1 MERGSMRSFYY
12 RQGRSAF
19 AAVFMAALAIAVG
32 RMWRVDGGFVLLAFA
47 VVMTLGAAK
56 ASLDAMNTKPAL
68 KFDRH
73 ALWIRKAWGGVEEV
87 PWRDVHDIAIKM
99 FTVRYMGVVPV
110 RRHVYITITCE
121 GGTFGAR
128 RFRVST
134 TAMGMSP
141 TEGAA
146 VVAALKQAQIEA
158 IGEAGAAMAAAGSRG
173 WGVDMSPKASE
184 HGFDA
189 DAAMARYLASKQAEE
204 PTPAAAPLT
213 ARPAMPQRPS
223 FGRRVS

>member
-1 MERGSMRSFYY
+1 MRSFYY

-32 RMWRVDGGFVLLAFA
+32 RMWRSDGGFLMLAFA
-47 VVMTLGAAK
+47 LLMTLGAAK
-56 ASLDAMNTKPAL
+56 AALDAMNTKPAL

-73 ALWIRKAWGGVEEV
+73 SLWVRKTWGGVEEV
-87 PWRDVHDIAIKM
+87 PWREVHDIGIKM
-99 FTVRYMGVVPV
+99 LTVRYMGIIPV
-110 RRHVYITITCE
+110 GRHVYVTITCE

-141 TEGAA
+141 AEGAA

-158 IGEAGAAMAAAGSRG
+158 VGETGAAMAAAGSRG
-173 WGVDMSPKASE
+173 WGVDMSSKPSDL
-184 HGFDA
+184 GFDA
-189 DAAMARYLASKQAEE
+189 DAAMARYLASKQAGEAS
-204 PTPAAAPLT
+204 PAAAPAP
-213 ARPAMPQRPS
+213 ARPVMPQRPS